1 MKKARMFVDVYIQG
15 NLINEKVGMNNVL
28 LMIDRKDR

>member
-1 MKKARMFVDVYIQG
+1 MKKARMLEILHIQG